1 MQSHCWLVL
10 PQVRKGKGGCPY
22 LAGAKS
28 EVAQL
33 ADAVLAAPLDVE
45 ELAAAGRRSGAC
57 PYYAARRAV
66 PQADLLL
73 LPYPSLL
80 LKARRTPRPITRR
93 IARPWGPSSLRAL
106 PRLSAGLAHL
116 RWHDI
121 PASNVRLETEGAQK
135 GCRYATLRSRQI
147 RVAE

>member
-1 MQSHCWLVL
+1 MG

-80 LKARRTPRPITRR
+80 LKAHRTPRPITGRMR
-93 IARPWGPSSLRAL
+93 GHGAPPAFA
-106 PRLSAGLAHL
+106 PF
-116 RWHDI
+116 
-121 PASNVRLETEGAQK
+121 PASPQAWSPCAGTNPLHQMCVWIQK
-135 GCRYATLRSRQI
+135 MH
-147 RVAE
+147 